1 MNCEK
6 YLELISDYLDTNAM
20 DIELK
25 EHLES
30 CSACREELETMQA
43 MVSEL
48 NELPAIDL
56 PNGFHERA
64 MSRVREDVEAQKVLK
79 RPAQVRRAVD
89 YKKYTSVAAVVV
101 VCFVLFGSVLSF
113 ANNAV
118 TNREA
123 SGTAWGRQDAPVAPA
138 PAAPMAASVAAPAPM
153 AEAVDIAPSD
163 QRVAPT

>member
-30 CSACREELETMQA
+30 CSACREELEAMQA

-48 NELPAIDL
+48 NELPAVDL

-64 MSRVREDVEAQKVLK
+64 MFKVREDVEAQKTLK
-79 RPAQVRRAVD
+79 RATNIRRTID
-89 YKKYTSVAAVVV
+89 YKKYTSVAAAVV
-101 VCFVLFGSVLSF
+101 VCFVLFGSMLSF

-123 SGTAWGRQDAPVAPA
+123 SGTAWGRQDAPMMA
-138 PAAPMAASVAAPAPM
+138 PAAPMAEAA
-153 AEAVDIAPSD
+153 DIAPFA